1 LVPAEREMKKI
12 SMQDIADKLGVSKGT
27 VSLVLSGKAKSG
39 RVSEKTC
46 QKVKQ
51 LAAEMNYYPNEIA
64 RSLTTGRT
72 MSIGVIVTDISN
84 EFFGNLTFHIQERA
98 KKYGYTVITTNTN
111 ESIEEYNKAVTILL
125 NRQTDGIILVP
136 VDGGE
141 EITQRVLARHIPL
154 VQVDRFYPGLKASY
168 IVVDN
173 YKISAEMTEMLI
185 RKGYRKI
192 AVICYDIRLNALL
205 DRKQGCIDVLNRYNL
220 FDPALIK
227 DIHYEKQEEE
237 IHQAILECKNYSG
250 SVDAIFFCSR
260 RVFITGVKYMHK
272 EGIRI
277 SEEMDVVCFDKID
290 SFAIANIP
298 FHYIEQPIQE
308 MGENAVDI
316 LMNQID
322 GEKRL
327 YHSVLEATIRRHA

>member
-1 LVPAEREMKKI
+1 MKKV

-39 RVSEKTC
+39 RVSEETC
-46 QKVKQ
+46 LKVKQ
-51 LAAEMNYYPNEIA
+51 LAADMNYYPNEIA

-111 ESIEEYNKAVTILL
+111 ESIDEYNNAVTILL

-141 EITQRVLARHIPL
+141 EITERIISRHIPL

-173 YKISAEMTEMLI
+173 YQISAEMTEMLI
-185 RKGYRKI
+185 KKGHRRI
-192 AVICYDIRLNALL
+192 AVVCYDIRLNALI

-227 DIHYEKQEEE
+227 DIHYEQQEEE
-237 IHQAILECKNYSG
+237 IHQTIIEFKNNADK
-250 SVDAIFFCSR
+250 VDAIFFCSR

-277 SEEMDVVCFDKID
+277 SEEMDVVCFDRID
-290 SFAIANIP
+290 SFSIANIP
-298 FHYIEQPIQE
+298 FNFIEQPIKE
-308 MGENAVDI
+308 MGEKAVDI
-316 LMNQID
+316 LMNQIN
-322 GEKRL
+322 GEMRL
-327 YHSVLEATIRRHA
+327 NQTVLEAKIRRHA